1 MKRNSQ
7 KENSKKVS
15 LRNFNKDENYIEDN
29 RHKKSSSKVKHRPVE
44 SDKYN
49 IGEIGKARTTNKGS
63 KIMENDTSYFN
74 IGFAKGA
81 SQVVTL
87 NSYPNGVS
95 VSVHKPSAMIQ
106 GIEHFSLR
114 LKETR
119 SHLVPEGRFYIYREN
134 VKAELERL
142 FHAMSKRPQWSSTVL
157 YLGVFSDPFHGFHK
171 KFNYTMACIDIIERH
186 VPARVVVQSR
196 SRMLLTALPML
207 KNLGRKGIAVVPFET
222 CLEASV
228 AKYTPK
234 QPRLEERLI
243 TARGLKA
250 QHIQT
255 CLSADPVLPYGETRG
270 DAWRF
275 AEVLTEYSDMVTLGS
290 LYHGLKSEEASLRQC
305 PLAVKLESDK
315 EFTSLRPNA
324 HEELLSIVH
333 KVAPGHLELPNLR
346 AEEAEQ
352 LKLFAA

>member
-1 MKRNSQ
+1 MRRNSQ
-7 KENSKKVS
+7 KENTTKRLTNFDLDKKVS
-15 LRNFNKDENYIEDN
+15 
-29 RHKKSSSKVKHRPVE
+29 SKARHRPIQ
-44 SDKYN
+44 SDN
-49 IGEIGKARTTNKGS
+49 NTEAVDLARTTNKG
-63 KIMENDTSYFN
+63 INDMENNTMLFN
-74 IGFAKGA
+74 MGFAKGA

-95 VSVHKPSAMIQ
+95 VSIHKPSAMIQ

-142 FHAMSKRPQWSSTVL
+142 FHTMSKRPQWSNTVI
-157 YLGVFSDPFHGFHK
+157 YFGVFSDPFHGFHK
-171 KFNYTMACIDIIERH
+171 KFNYTMACLDVIERH

-207 KNLGRKGIAVVPFET
+207 KNLGRKAFAVVPFET
-222 CLEASV
+222 CLEANI

-234 QPRLEERLI
+234 QPRLEERLV
-243 TARGLKA
+243 TSQGLRA
-250 QHIQT
+250 QGIVT

-270 DAWRF
+270 DTWRF
-275 AEVLTEYSDMVTLGS
+275 AELLTEYSDLVTLGS

-305 PLAVKLESDK
+305 PLAVRLESDK
-315 EFTSLRPNA
+315 EFETLRPNA
-324 HEELLSIVH
+324 HEELLAVIQ
-333 KVAPGHLELPNLR
+333 KVAPGHLEIPSLR
-346 AEEAEQ
+346 GEEAEQ

>member
-1 MKRNSQ
+1 MRRNIRQ
-7 KENSKKVS
+7 ENIKNSNIRNLEKDKKVS
-15 LRNFNKDENYIEDN
+15 
-29 RHKKSSSKVKHRPVE
+29 SKVRKRSAE
-44 SDKYN
+44 SDIN
-49 IGEIGKARTTNKGS
+49 IEAVDSALTTNKG
-63 KIMENDTSYFN
+63 INTMETDPLIFN
-74 IGFAKGA
+74 MGFTKGA

-95 VSVHKPSAMIQ
+95 VSIHKASAMIQ
-106 GIEHFSLR
+106 GVDHFSLR

-119 SHLVPEGRFYIYREN
+119 GHLVPEGRFYIYREN

-142 FHAMSKRPQWSSTVL
+142 FHTMSKRPQWASTVL

-207 KNLGRKGIAVVPFET
+207 KNLGKKAFAVIPFET
-222 CLEASV
+222 CLESSV

-234 QPRLEERLI
+234 QPRLEERLV
-243 TARGLKA
+243 TAQGLKA
-250 QHIQT
+250 QGIVT

-270 DAWRF
+270 DTWKF
-275 AEVLTEYSDMVTLGS
+275 AEILTKYSDIVSLGS
-290 LYHGLKSEEASLRQC
+290 LYHGLKSEEANLRQC
-305 PLAVKLESDK
+305 PLFVKLESDRQF
-315 EFTSLRPNA
+315 EALRPNA
-324 HEELLSIVH
+324 HQELLAVIN
-333 KVAPGHLELPNLR
+333 KVAPKHLEIPALR
-346 AEEAEQ
+346 GEEAEQ

>member
-1 MKRNSQ
+1 MRRNSQ
-7 KENSKKVS
+7 KDNIKKS
-15 LRNFNKDENYIEDN
+15 LTNFNKDKNN
-29 RHKKSSSKVKHRPVE
+29 SSKVKHRPAE
-44 SDKYN
+44 SDNYT
-49 IGEIGKARTTNKGS
+49 EAVDLARTTNKGTNT
-63 KIMENDTSYFN
+63 MENDTMLFN
-74 IGFAKGA
+74 MGFAKGA

-95 VSVHKPSAMIQ
+95 VSIHKPSAMIQ

-142 FHAMSKRPQWSSTVL
+142 FHTMSKRPQWSNTVI
-157 YLGVFSDPFHGFHK
+157 YFGVFSDPFHGFHK
-171 KFNYTMACIDIIERH
+171 KFNYTMACIDVIERH
-186 VPARVVVQSR
+186 IPGRVVVQSR

-207 KNLGRKGIAVVPFET
+207 KNLGRKAIAVIPFET
-222 CLEASV
+222 CLESNI

-243 TARGLKA
+243 TAKGLKA
-250 QHIQT
+250 QSILT

-270 DAWRF
+270 DTWRF
-275 AEVLTEYSDMVTLGS
+275 AEILTGYSDIVTLGS

-315 EFTSLRPNA
+315 EFETLRPNA
-324 HEELLSIVH
+324 HEELLAVIQ
-333 KVAPGHLELPNLR
+333 KVAPQHLEIPSLR